1 MIFNF
6 MNTKIL
12 ALLIFFISINAL
24 GQDLDSLLKKG
35 NKVFI
40 FSENEGVVK
49 YSKERIMLWDY
60 WKTVEDIN
68 EADIVLHLEATWVGI
83 YKIASYISTPDEK
96 IIKRF
101 KTKSWKNFWSGAKFN
116 VKKASVFGLFDE
128 EIIPYINGLE

>member
-1 MIFNF
+1 MKNKIIFF
-6 MNTKIL
+6 
-12 ALLIFFISINAL
+12 LLSIFFISINNQAQ
-24 GQDLDSLLKKG
+24 GLDSLLRRG

-40 FSENEGVVK
+40 SSENKGVIK
-49 YSKERIMLWDY
+49 YSKEKIILWNY